1 MGKGLYYITNRNSQT
16 DFGYL
21 EFYEVMLD
29 AIQNV
34 DFDNFDFNNS
44 EMVLKQIQT
53 PEEMLSDLQNN
64 MMYENRDTIFFIH
77 GYHTGKEDAL
87 QSGLEIFNKYGDFNV
102 VIYDWASADKL
113 LEYFKD
119 RQFAKTS
126 GIVLARVINQYIKF
140 ISDQNPVINCN
151 QKIHI
156 VAHSMGNYVLCN
168 AMKNLKETFN
178 IRLFE
183 FIGNTFL
190 MAADVDW
197 VAFEENAVDNL
208 SLLSKVSNK
217 IIVYYNEHDLALAAS
232 EKLKHA
238 LIKRLGRDGIKNI
251 NIVSDD
257 IFQVKFNTCDKEI
270 AGDSLHS
277 YLTMS
282 DVVIE
287 DINTWIN
294 KLMNERRKPDC
305 KMNSWVLS
313 S

>member
-21 EFYEVMLD
+21 EFYEVITG

-34 DFDNFDFNNS
+34 DFDNFDFNHS
-44 EMVLKQIQT
+44 EWVLRQIQT
-53 PEEMLSDLQNN
+53 PEEMLADLQNN
-64 MMYENRDTIFFIH
+64 MMNENRDTIFFIH

-87 QSGLEIFNKYGDFNV
+87 KTGLEIFNKYGDFNI
-102 VIYDWASADKL
+102 VIFDWLSADRL

-126 GIVLARVINQYIKF
+126 GIVLARAIKQYIKF
-140 ISDQNPVINCN
+140 ITCQSPAINCN

-168 AMKNLKETFN
+168 AVKNLKETFN
-178 IRLFE
+178 IKLFE

-208 SLLSKVSNK
+208 SLLSKISNK
-217 IIVYYNEHDLALAAS
+217 IVVYYNEHDLALSIS
-232 EKLKHA
+232 ENFKHA
-238 LIKRLGRDGIKNI
+238 LIKRLGRDGIRNI
-251 NIVSDD
+251 NIASDD
-257 IFQVKFNTCDKEI
+257 IFQVKFNTTDKEI
-270 AGDSLHS
+270 AGDSLHC

-282 DVVIE
+282 NVVIE
-287 DINTWIN
+287 DINTWIQKETN
-294 KLMNERRKPDC
+294 KRRQPDC
-305 KMNSWVLS
+305 KMNSWILYT
-313 S
+313 